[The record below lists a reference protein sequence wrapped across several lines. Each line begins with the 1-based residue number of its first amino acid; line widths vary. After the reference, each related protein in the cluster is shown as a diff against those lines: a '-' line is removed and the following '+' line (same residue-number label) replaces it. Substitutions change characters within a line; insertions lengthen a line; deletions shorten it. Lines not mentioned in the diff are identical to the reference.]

1 MDIAYKTILIATDGS
16 KEAGDAFK
24 KAVTMAAVHGKETKL
39 VIAHVIDT
47 PSLQSM
53 GTFDEKFLEKL
64 TNESLDSLEKLKK
77 QAIESG
83 VKNVKTHVEYGS
95 PRQLI
100 AYKLPE
106 KFKADLLIVGA
117 TGLNNIEKLLIGSV
131 TSFVVRNAKIDV
143 LITK

>member
-1 MDIAYKTILIATDGS
+1 
-16 KEAGDAFK
+16 
-24 KAVTMAAVHGKETKL
+24 
-39 VIAHVIDT
+39 
-47 PSLQSM
+47 
-53 GTFDEKFLEKL
+53 
-64 TNESLDSLEKLKK
+64 
-77 QAIESG
+77 
-83 VKNVKTHVEYGS
+83 

>member
-1 MDIAYKTILIATDGS
+1 
-16 KEAGDAFK
+16 
-24 KAVTMAAVHGKETKL
+24 
-39 VIAHVIDT
+39 
-47 PSLQSM
+47 
-53 GTFDEKFLEKL
+53 KL